1 MPQRTL
7 RFKIR
12 QDGRVEETVEGLVGE
27 ACIDLTEKL
36 EDALGTVERREA
48 TSDTFLREKHSKT
61 DYSCRNPLMSHF
73 STVKTQ
79 LRKKEFLKQALIDL
93 GYCPNEGENLVRGYR
108 GQTVKAQMTVEMS
121 KGADIGF
128 RWNENSKS
136 YELVTDLDLWKQSIP
151 IERFLAQVTQRY
163 ALNTVLDSTAQEGF
177 QISEQKENL
186 DGSIELVVTRWDS

>member
-1 MPQRTL
+1 
-7 RFKIR
+7 
-12 QDGRVEETVEGLVGE
+12 
-27 ACIDLTEKL
+27 
-36 EDALGTVERREA
+36 
-48 TSDTFLREKHSKT
+48 
-61 DYSCRNPLMSHF
+61 MSHF

-93 GYCPNEGENLVRGYR
+93 GYVPNEGENLVRGYR
-108 GQTVKAQMTVEMS
+108 GQTVKAQMIVEMS
-121 KGADIGF
+121 KGADVGF
-128 RWNENSKS
+128 RWNESSKS

>member
-1 MPQRTL
+1 
-7 RFKIR
+7 
-12 QDGRVEETVEGLVGE
+12 
-27 ACIDLTEKL
+27 
-36 EDALGTVERREA
+36 
-48 TSDTFLREKHSKT
+48 
-61 DYSCRNPLMSHF
+61 MSHF

-93 GYCPNEGENLVRGYR
+93 GYVPNEGENLVRGYR
-108 GQTVKAQMTVEMS
+108 GQTVKAQMIVEMS
-121 KGADIGF
+121 QGADVGF
-128 RWNENSKS
+128 RWNESSKS